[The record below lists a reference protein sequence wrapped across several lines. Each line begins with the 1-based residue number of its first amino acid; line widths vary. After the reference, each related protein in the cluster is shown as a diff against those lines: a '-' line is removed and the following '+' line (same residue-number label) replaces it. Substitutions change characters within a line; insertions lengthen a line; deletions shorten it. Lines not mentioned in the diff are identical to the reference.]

1 METPKSPPSKENVRR
16 WLQIQLEQ
24 RRPPPDPKQIRRE
37 LGWDLVKLERDPPK
51 R

>member
-1 METPKSPPSKENVRR
+1 MDQPKPAHKDIAKPYLRPE
-16 WLQIQLEQ
+16 LEQ

-37 LGWDLVKLERDPPK
+37 LGWGLLKLERNPHQ